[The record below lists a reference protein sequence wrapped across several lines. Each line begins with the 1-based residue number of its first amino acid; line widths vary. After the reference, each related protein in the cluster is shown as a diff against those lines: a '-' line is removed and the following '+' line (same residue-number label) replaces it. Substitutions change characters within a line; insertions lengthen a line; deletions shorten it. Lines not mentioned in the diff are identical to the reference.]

1 MARVSEPAG
10 SSDGVVMAG
19 LLVVVGGLVHVGVA
33 ALVVP
38 VADGLAWRL
47 FAAVVPAACSGGVVG
62 LLAGTDDGRG
72 FLAAWLGF
80 GLSLPVV
87 FALPP
92 GTATPAGLDAVVLL
106 AALPGVLLGVGVLPA
121 VIGRA
126 SASRAA
132 RLGPPVVTALSTLRD
147 RTGLG
152 VARAPGTVQYLTATV
167 AAALGLGLVAVALTP
182 RVGVV
187 AGALGGALLLTA
199 AFAVGVGRRRRA
211 VGSGR

>member
-1 MARVSEPAG
+1 
-10 SSDGVVMAG
+10 
-19 LLVVVGGLVHVGVA
+19 
-33 ALVVP
+33 
-38 VADGLAWRL
+38 
-47 FAAVVPAACSGGVVG
+47 
-62 LLAGTDDGRG
+62 
-72 FLAAWLGF
+72 
-80 GLSLPVV
+80 
-87 FALPP
+87 
-92 GTATPAGLDAVVLL
+92 
-106 AALPGVLLGVGVLPA
+106 
-121 VIGRA
+121 
-126 SASRAA
+126 
-132 RLGPPVVTALSTLRD
+132 VVTALSTLRD